1 MKNETLLPIDDL
13 KKYGIINEN
22 NTFSKKLTADD
33 VTKFMKG
40 YTIVADNDKNR
51 ATFQLVD
58 DNTRLKVIFLE
69 RDKKISEIIEN
80 SKDQVQYSDIESKY
94 DVNDGKN
101 SAQLNW
107 IKSAFVFD
115 KETNKVV
122 EFDLIKNAT
131 QLTAIIAEKKDIIE
145 TSRYKTELLK
155 LKEFLQEKIDK
166 YPEIAK
172 EITNDLDI
180 VSKEINTVNA
190 ISPDSKQINKE
201 GKNDIQL
208 NVNDPD
214 LYEDANRIREEK
226 QEEDKENPKSR
237 GFKR

>member
-214 LYEDANRIREEK
+214 LYEDANRMREEK

-237 GFKR
+237 GFRR

>member
-1 MKNETLLPIDDL
+1 MKNKTLLPIDDL
-13 KKYGIINEN
+13 KKYGIINED

-40 YTIVADNDKNR
+40 YTIVADNDKSR

-190 ISPDSKQINKE
+190 ISLDSKQINKE

-214 LYEDANRIREEK
+214 LYEDANRMREEK

>member
-58 DNTRLKVIFLE
+58 DNTRLNVIFLE
-69 RDKKISEIIEN
+69 RDKKISEIIEK
-80 SKDQVQYSDIESKY
+80 SIDQVQYSDIESKY

-190 ISPDSKQINKE
+190 ISLDSKQINKE

-214 LYEDANRIREEK
+214 LYEDANRMREEK

-237 GFKR
+237 GFRR